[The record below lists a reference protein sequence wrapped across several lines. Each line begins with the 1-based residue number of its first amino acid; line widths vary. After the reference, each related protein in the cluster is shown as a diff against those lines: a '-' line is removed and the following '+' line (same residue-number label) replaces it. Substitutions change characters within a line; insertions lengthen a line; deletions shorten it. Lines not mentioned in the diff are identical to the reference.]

1 MVRLRN
7 LAPSSRV
14 RPVER
19 HGRDRDSEW
28 TSYAVGDVV
37 LVLLLLLALAV
48 NGAAAREVSEAAR
61 RRMT

>member
-1 MVRLRN
+1 LN
-7 LAPSSRV
+7 GTGAT
-14 RPVER
+14 E
-19 HGRDRDSEW
+19 DSEW